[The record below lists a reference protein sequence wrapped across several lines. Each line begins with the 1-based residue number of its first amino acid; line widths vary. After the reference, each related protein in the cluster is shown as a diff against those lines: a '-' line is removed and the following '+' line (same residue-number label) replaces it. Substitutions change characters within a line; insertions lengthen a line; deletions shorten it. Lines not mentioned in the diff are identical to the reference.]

1 MQQKEKICVA
11 IADDHVIFRDG
22 LKSSLKKIPII
33 GQIHQCK
40 NGQEVVDLLENNDVD
55 ILLLDI
61 EMPVMNGIETA
72 KWIVDNKP
80 EVKIIVLTMFNNRRY
95 IMELYDIGV
104 IGYLMKNTD
113 VSELN
118 KSIAMALQG
127 DSYFCNEAQNVIFKD
142 LLRRDKVITNGD
154 AVKNISTREMEVL
167 KLICE
172 QHSTEEIAD
181 KLFISPLTV
190 KRHRQILMEKTNS
203 KNLAGLVVFSI
214 KNDIYRVY

>member
-1 MQQKEKICVA
+1 MQQQEKINVA

-22 LKSSLKKIPII
+22 LKASLKKNSIV
-33 GQIHQCK
+33 GQVYQCK
-40 NGQEVVDLLENNDVD
+40 NGQEVVNLLENNDVEV
-55 ILLLDI
+55 LLLDI

-72 KWIVDNKP
+72 RWIIKNKP
-80 EVKIIVLTMFNNRRY
+80 KVNIIVLTMFNNRRY

-113 VSELN
+113 VSELT
-118 KSIAMALQG
+118 KAITMALQG
-127 DSYFCNEAQNVIFKD
+127 DSYYCTEAQNVIFKD
-142 LLRRDKVITNGD
+142 LLRKDKVTTSGETL
-154 AVKNISTREMEVL
+154 KKISAREMEVL

-172 QHSTEEIAD
+172 QNATEEIAE

-203 KNLAGLVVFSI
+203 KNLAGLVVFAI
-214 KNDIYRVY
+214 KNDIYKVY

>member
-1 MQQKEKICVA
+1 
-11 IADDHVIFRDG
+11 
-22 LKSSLKKIPII
+22 
-33 GQIHQCK
+33 
-40 NGQEVVDLLENNDVD
+40 
-55 ILLLDI
+55 
-61 EMPVMNGIETA
+61 
-72 KWIVDNKP
+72 
-80 EVKIIVLTMFNNRRY
+80 
-95 IMELYDIGV
+95 
-104 IGYLMKNTD
+104 MKNTD